1 MNRPAV
7 PGFALQGAG
16 GSAGFGRG
24 FQFEGGIAVEANA
37 AIPVARGLEIQ
48 FAEAIPDNGCAPE
61 IDVREEEPTLGGAF
75 DAASA
80 GQISQFV
87 LSSR

>member
-1 MNRPAV
+1 MNRPRCRVCA
-7 PGFALQGAG
+7 AAAG
-16 GSAGFGRG
+16 GSAVSAR

-48 FAEAIPDNGCAPE
+48 FAEAIPDNVCSG
-61 IDVREEEPTLGGAF
+61 IDVRKKTNAGGAF

-87 LSSR
+87 YPRGE